1 MRKLLV
7 LVAAGALTLGLA
19 GTASAQS
26 KAQGLAIVPF
36 AAFNVPG
43 VLASESDFLE
53 FKPKAAPFVGLQLE
67 LGLSK
72 AMSFG
77 VGGGITMSQS
87 LNVNDLSSAGVGNVG
102 TADISS
108 PRVYGVLSIRPA
120 GRRPNGAVTPLAIE
134 IGGGVAFWRFD
145 KFIVESQ
152 VITPIKEW
160 NGTEPFAFAGVAYN
174 MPIGPRASIQLFA
187 RALGGFGYKSTGLD
201 TFNASEPVTN
211 VKGKFNVG
219 LLVGAGIRVGR

>member
-1 MRKLLV
+1 
-7 LVAAGALTLGLA
+7 
-19 GTASAQS
+19 
-26 KAQGLAIVPF
+26 
-36 AAFNVPG
+36 
-43 VLASESDFLE
+43 
-53 FKPKAAPFVGLQLE
+53 
-67 LGLSK
+67 
-72 AMSFG
+72 
-77 VGGGITMSQS
+77 
-87 LNVNDLSSAGVGNVG
+87 VG

-145 KFIVESQ
+145 KFIVNSA

-201 TFNASEPVTN
+201 TYNATPPTTN
-211 VKGKFNVG
+211 VKGKFNLG
-219 LLVGAGIRVGR
+219 FLIGAGIRVGR